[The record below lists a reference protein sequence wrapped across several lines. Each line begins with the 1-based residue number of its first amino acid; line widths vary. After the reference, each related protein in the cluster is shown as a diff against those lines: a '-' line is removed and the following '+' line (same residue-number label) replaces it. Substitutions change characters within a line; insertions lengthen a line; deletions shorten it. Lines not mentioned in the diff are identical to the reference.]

1 MSEQISERTREHQPE
16 TEPTSDS
23 QPMEAHQPDSAED
36 WHRLHPLSPL
46 IRGWI
51 VVLAV
56 LGVLLSN
63 VMDGF
68 FRGDGPGLND
78 SAEGLPGWAS
88 MLEGTVLWLVLL
100 LVGVGVLLHGS
111 KRRGQRSVRLLLL
124 LLLLLLTALRVVL
137 VLLLCVL

>member
-1 MSEQISERTREHQPE
+1 MSDRSPAQHSEAQPTGASPE
-16 TEPTSDS
+16 A
-23 QPMEAHQPDSAED
+23 EAHQPDSAED

-100 LVGVGVLLHGS
+100 LVGVVVVCLLYTS
-111 KRRGQRSVRLLLL
+111 PSPRDRG
-124 LLLLLLTALRVVL
+124 
-137 VLLLCVL
+137 